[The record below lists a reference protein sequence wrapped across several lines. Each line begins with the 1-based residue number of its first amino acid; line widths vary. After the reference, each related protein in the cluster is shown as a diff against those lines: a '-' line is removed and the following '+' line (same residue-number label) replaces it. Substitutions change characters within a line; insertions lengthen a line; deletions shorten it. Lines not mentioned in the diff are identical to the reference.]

1 MIYFSFSYIQ
11 FIIHQHSKDSIDP
24 RFLLPCHMFERARFP
39 RPRSRRIPT
48 CSVRCWSLEPIPMW
62 HRDCV
67 GCGPLGCGVTTVF
80 FFKGLLEMD
89 ILNHWMMKN
98 MRLWNLWISWKDL
111 MTHFDLYLFF
121 VKWCDCYWVS
131 EIWHCACQKWGRFP
145 GSLLS
150 TQSNLRM
157 IYSWSESIKG
167 GYRLG
172 VAPSQDA
179 SGK

>member
-11 FIIHQHSKDSIDP
+11 FIIHQHSKDSIEP

-80 FFKGLLEMD
+80 FFLRTSWNGYPEPLNDEKHETMKSMNQLKRLDDTFWFIFVFCEMMWLL
-89 ILNHWMMKN
+89 LGV
-98 MRLWNLWISWKDL
+98 WNLTLCLSKVREVSWLLVIDTVQFEDDL
-111 MTHFDLYLFF
+111 FL
-121 VKWCDCYWVS
+121 KWVHKRWV
-131 EIWHCACQKWGRFP
+131 
-145 GSLLS
+145 
-150 TQSNLRM
+150 
-157 IYSWSESIKG
+157 
-167 GYRLG
+167 
-172 VAPSQDA
+172 
-179 SGK
+179 